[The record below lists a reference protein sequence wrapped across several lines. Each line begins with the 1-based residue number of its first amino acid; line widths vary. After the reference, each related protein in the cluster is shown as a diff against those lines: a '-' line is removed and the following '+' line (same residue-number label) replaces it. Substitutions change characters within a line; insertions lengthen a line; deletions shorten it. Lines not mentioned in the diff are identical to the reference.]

1 MTQGIDLLVSFDTTG
16 SMYPVLSEVRSQVV
30 KFVDDM
36 FNSVED
42 LRVGIIAH
50 GDYCDKDNPYTIR
63 CLDLTTDRDK
73 ICDFV
78 RTTKSTYGGD
88 APECYELVLNT
99 SRTVVNWGA
108 GRSKLLVLIGDA
120 NPHEVGYVDNVN
132 RLDWRNEAKLLEEM
146 GVKIFAVHALSF
158 YRRESYEFYHSLA
171 EYTHGTY
178 LTLDQFNEI
187 MPLIKATALSEY
199 SEEKINE
206 YVSVIKS
213 TGHITRTMAANINR
227 LTGKETIAVPDVYRS
242 PASKYGYS
250 ARTATPDGL
259 VAVDPGRF
267 QVFTVDS
274 DCDIRQFVT
283 DRGIEFNPGR
293 GFYELKKYVKV
304 QQHKEIILQD
314 RETGEF
320 FHGSQVREKLGL
332 LPHDPDSH
340 VNESLS
346 SKNLDPKYKIFIQS
360 TSYNRKLLAGTDF
373 LYEVS
378 DI

>member
-1 MTQGIDLLVSFDTTG
+1 M
-16 SMYPVLSEVRSQVV
+16 V

-36 FNSVED
+36 FNSVDD
-42 LRVGIIAH
+42 LRIGVIAH

-63 CLDLTTDRDK
+63 CLDLTTDRNK

-78 RTTKSTYGGD
+78 RTTKATCGGD

-99 SRTVVNWGA
+99 SRTVVSWGA
-108 GRSKLLVLIGDA
+108 GRSKLFVLIGDA
-120 NPHEVGYVDNVN
+120 NPHEVSYHYNVDNI
-132 RLDWRNEAKLLEEM
+132 DWKNEAQLLAEM

-158 YRRESYEFYHSLA
+158 YRSYSYDFYDSLA
-171 EYTHGTY
+171 KYTKGTY

-187 MPLIKATALSEY
+187 MPLIKATMLSEY
-199 SEEKINE
+199 SEDKINE

-213 TGHITRTMAANINR
+213 NGHVTRTMATNINR
-227 LTGKETIAVPDVYRS
+227 LTGKETIPVPDIYRS
-242 PASKYGYS
+242 PANKYGYTVTRS
-250 ARTATPDGL
+250 KTPDGL

-283 DRGIEFNPGR
+283 DRGISFNPGR

-332 LPHDPDSH
+332 LPHDPNSH

-373 LYEVS
+373 LYEVT
-378 DI
+378 DL